1 MKMTYAFLLLVSAG
15 AGFAADPAKTPS
27 VQRIVQQGI
36 AVELSVEPLTG
47 TAPKAGDFA
56 RVRLRVSDASGAS
69 VTGLSPGVWLD
80 RTARGEDMAAT
91 CKPKVES
98 FLGGS
103 FLSRPTLDLNTYYA
117 LAMNE
122 DASITVVD
130 PLFGFGS
137 SQLLAMVFLDS
148 PGEDWALAP
157 GGERLFVSLPDSGAV
172 AAVETRTWKVIANV
186 KTGPHPRRLG
196 LPPGGRYLW
205 VGHDGEPGRPAGV
218 TAIDVRTLKVA
229 AEIATGAGPHGL
241 VWSADSRYV
250 FVANEGA
257 GTVSV
262 LDTDRLPARA
272 GEAKVADLTLAAGKP
287 ARLTSIAYSTEAR
300 MAYVVDAAS
309 GVISTISAGAAGAAP
324 AVVARIAVE
333 PGAGALRFAPGGRLG
348 FLLHPAKNRLSIL
361 DAATNRIVQ
370 STQVEAE
377 PDQVTFTENLA
388 YVRHQGSDTV
398 LMIPLAEVGK
408 EGRLVPLVDFPGGQ
422 HPPGKTPRPT
432 PADGIVRAPGGPAV
446 LVANPLDKAIYFY
459 KEGMAAPMGQFQD
472 YGHNPRAVLVL
483 DRSLREVA
491 PGTYETTAKL
501 GDAGAYTVA
510 LYVDSP
516 KLLHCFPLEV
526 AADPALAARLQPFKI
541 ALEIAPRTVL
551 PGQEVTLDV
560 RVTDTATGAAQN
572 GLTDLRV
579 LTFLSP
585 GSWQQ
590 RHEASAL
597 GEGRYEV
604 RFKPPEA
611 GLYYVFVE
619 VPSTGMTFSRS
630 PATTFLVGAAPVAT
644 SDPAVKKGGK
654 D

>member
-1 MKMTYAFLLLVSAG
+1 MKTTAVLLLLSAG
-15 AGFAADPAKTPS
+15 AALAASAPTPPT
-27 VQRIVQQGI
+27 VQRIVHEGI
-36 AVELSVEPLTG
+36 AVELSVDPLSAKG
-47 TAPKAGDFA
+47 AAPKAGDFA
-56 RVRLRVSDASGAS
+56 RVRLRVSDASGAP
-69 VTGLSPGVWLD
+69 VTGLSPAVWLD
-80 RTARGEDMAAT
+80 RAVRGEEMAAT

-103 FLSRPTLDLNTYYA
+103 WLSRPSLDLNTYYA

-130 PLFGFGS
+130 PLFGFGN

-148 PGEDWALAP
+148 PGEDWALAAD
-157 GGERLFVSLPDSGAV
+157 GERLFVSLPDSGAV
-172 AAVETRTWKVIANV
+172 AAVETRTWKVVANV
-186 KTGPHPRRLG
+186 KTGSHPRRLG
-196 LPPGGRYLW
+196 LPPNGRYLW

-218 TAIDVRTLKVA
+218 TAIDARTLAVA
-229 AEIATGAGPHGL
+229 AEIATGTGPHEL
-241 VWSADSRYV
+241 AWSADSRYV

-262 LDTDRLPARA
+262 LDADRLARIT
-272 GEAKVADLTLAAGKP
+272 DLNFNAAGKP

-300 MAYVVDAAS
+300 MAYAVDAAS
-309 GVISTISAGAAGAAP
+309 GVVSAISGGAAP

-361 DAATNRIVQ
+361 DAATNRVVQ
-370 STQVEAE
+370 STEVEAA

-408 EGRLVPLVDFPGGQ
+408 EGRPVPLVDFSGGQ
-422 HPPGKTPRPT
+422 HPPGKTPKPT
-432 PADGIVRAPGGPAV
+432 PADGIVSAPGGPAV
-446 LVANPLDKAIYFY
+446 LVANPLDKAIYYY

-483 DRSLREVA
+483 DRSLREVV
-491 PGTYETTAKL
+491 PGTYETTTTLA
-501 GDAGAYTVA
+501 GAGAYTVA
-510 LYVDSP
+510 LYIDSP
-516 KLLHCFPLEV
+516 KLLHCFPLEL
-526 AADPALAARLQPFKI
+526 AADPALAARRRPLSI
-541 ALEIAPRTVL
+541 TLAVAPQTLL
-551 PGQEVTLDV
+551 PGQEATLDL
-560 RVTDTATGAAQN
+560 RVTDTATGAAKS

-585 GSWQQ
+585 GTWQQ
-590 RHEASAL
+590 RHQAGAL

-619 VPSTGMTFSRS
+619 APSAGMSFSSS
-630 PATTFLVGAAPVAT
+630 PATTFMVGAVPGAAKEGAKP
-644 SDPAVKKGGK
+644 
-654 D
+654 